1 MSDAFIN
8 PEKTEP
14 GLFERGGVPGPGR
27 PRGSRSRL
35 AKALDGLAADDAEA
49 VYATVRNLALSGDL
63 PACREILSRSWPVP
77 KGRAVDL
84 EIPTV
89 NGVSDLPGIVATL
102 LQAVASGELIPS
114 EAQEFAAVIE
124 TYRKS
129 IELSDIEN
137 RLSKLEKTQ

>member
-1 MSDAFIN
+1 MDGLTN
-8 PEKTEP
+8 GDKTAP

-49 VYATVRNLALSGDL
+49 VYATVKNLALSGDL
-63 PACREILSRSWPVP
+63 PACREILNRAWPAP
-77 KGRAVDL
+77 KGRAI
-84 EIPTV
+84 EIELPTV
-89 NGVSDLPGIVATL
+89 SGVSELPGIVATL

-124 TYRKS
+124 AYRKVV
-129 IELSDIEN
+129 ELSDVER
-137 RLSKLEKTQ
+137 RLSVLERKS